1 MREIQ
6 EPCPACGN
14 NLIEAEI
21 KNGTDNSLPAV
32 MCEEEC
38 GFVDNLIEEGQY
50 LYTLLDWDVDVDED
64 GPFIAAKEVIWQ
76 NQQNMDT

>member
-1 MREIQ
+1 MKEIK
-6 EPCPACGN
+6 ESCPKCGK

-38 GFVDNLIEEGQY
+38 GFVDNLIEGGQY
-50 LYTLLDWDVDVDED
+50 LYTLLGWDVDVDEN
-64 GPFIAAKEVIWQ
+64 GPFIVNKE
-76 NQQNMDT
+76 TT

>member
-1 MREIQ
+1 MKEIE
-6 EPCPACGN
+6 EPCPKCGN

-21 KNGTDNSLPAV
+21 KNGTDNALPAV

-50 LYTLLDWDVDVDED
+50 LYTLLGWDVDVDEN
-64 GPFIAAKEVIWQ
+64 GPFIVNKEAIWQ
-76 NQQNMDT
+76 KS

>member
-1 MREIQ
+1 MREVQ

-21 KNGTDNSLPAV
+21 KNGTDNALPAV

-50 LYTLLDWDVDVDED
+50 LYTLLGWDVDVDEN
-64 GPFIAAKEVIWQ
+64 GPFIVNKEAIWQ
-76 NQQNMDT
+76 KS

>member
-1 MREIQ
+1 MREIK
-6 EPCPACGN
+6 EPCPKCGK

-64 GPFIAAKEVIWQ
+64 GPFVAAKEVIWQ
-76 NQQNMDT
+76 NPI

>member
-50 LYTLLDWDVDVDED
+50 LYTLLGWDVDVDEN
-64 GPFIAAKEVIWQ
+64 GPFIVNKEATWQ
-76 NQQNMDT
+76 KS